1 MNILAVH
8 IGGAHITIGVYDA
21 TSFVLIPG
29 TYVRQAVNHRLH
41 SSTILNVW
49 KTIIH
54 EVVSGHG
61 VEITGCAIC
70 VPACFN
76 ACAIDES
83 SREYF
88 LYPNLQDLDIKNY
101 FSTLLNLPETAIK
114 IFSNSI
120 ASLKGEMI
128 VTPSTDQK
136 IIGLSIGTDFSAAC
150 LENGKITD
158 LQWEYATFRNSNANE
173 YLSTQWLLKEYY
185 RRTNISVLNVEELIK
200 FYRESDTVR
209 KMLVE
214 YKDNL
219 KNFLSAN
226 IEADK
231 VKKIIIDGDIVY
243 AWPYISSFLNKNMF
257 PVTIVKGQ
265 ISKENKLLGAALLFD
280 EDARHGLQ
288 YQETLFG

>member
-1 MNILAVH
+1 MSILSVH
-8 IGGAHITIGVYDA
+8 IGGAHITIGVYDE
-21 TSFVLIPG
+21 TSSVLIPG
-29 TYVRQAVNHRLH
+29 TYIRQAVNHRLH
-41 SSTILNVW
+41 SSTILNAW
-49 KTIIH
+49 KTTIR
-54 EVVSGHG
+54 EVVTGHDAA
-61 VEITGCAIC
+61 ITGCAIC

-76 ACAIDES
+76 ACAVDES
-83 SREYF
+83 SRAYF

-101 FSTLLNLPETAIK
+101 FSTLLTLPETAVK
-114 IFSNSI
+114 IFSNSV
-120 ASLKGEMI
+120 ASLTGEI
-128 VTPSTDQK
+128 IGTPPTDQK

-158 LQWEYATFRNSNANE
+158 LQWEYAAFRNSNANE

-219 KNFLSAN
+219 KNFLAGK
-226 IEADK
+226 IEADR
-231 VKKIIIDGDIVY
+231 VAKIIIDGDIVY

-265 ISKENKLLGAALLFD
+265 ISKENKLLGAARLFD
-280 EDARHGLQ
+280 EDARRNHL
-288 YQETLFG
+288 YHEDLFS